1 MKHEEIPQGNLRC
14 PPLGRSEVA
23 IKGNK
28 ETPGELLG
36 VICLSYSP
44 LVLLKQ
50 RPRKNHYWICD
61 GGRLLSQVQVG
72 CRVTR

>member
-1 MKHEEIPQGNLRC
+1 MEHEEIPPGNLRC

-36 VICLSYSP
+36 VISLSYSP

-50 RPRKNHYWICD
+50 RGHGKITIGCSTGTYTVPSP
-61 GGRLLSQVQVG
+61 GRLS
-72 CRVTR
+72 CD